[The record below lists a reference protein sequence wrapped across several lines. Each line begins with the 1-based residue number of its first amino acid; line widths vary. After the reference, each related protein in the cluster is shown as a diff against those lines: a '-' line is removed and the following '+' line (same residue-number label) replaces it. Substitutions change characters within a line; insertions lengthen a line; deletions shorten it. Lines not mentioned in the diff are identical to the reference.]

1 MNPSGGIASTG
12 SAPGPDAPVYLDYA
26 ASAPVRPEAREAM
39 LPFLDG
45 RWGNPSSIHR
55 FGREARAALDDARAR
70 LAGVIGAAPRE
81 IVFTRAGTEA
91 DGVAVLGRARAMRGA
106 PVAVSAIEH
115 KAVLASAHAAE
126 EDGAPTIVL
135 PVDGDGVVR
144 MDLVEAAIARNP
156 AVLSVM
162 WANNEVGVMQPV
174 AEIGA
179 RCRSAGVVFHS
190 DAVQAL
196 GKVPVRVDQVPV
208 DLLAFSAHK
217 VGGPKGIG
225 ALYVRRGMQ
234 LRPLL
239 FGGGQERGLRPG
251 TEDVAGAVGF
261 AAAAEAAEAVRETE
275 MARIAVLRDRLEAGL
290 RERVAGL
297 VVNAAGAPRLPTI
310 SNVSVPG
317 ADPEALLM
325 VLDLEGIAASSG
337 SACSSG
343 AVEPSHVLTAMG
355 VPRELAGPSVRFSLG
370 WDTTGAEIER
380 VLDVFPR
387 VIERVRY

>member
-1 MNPSGGIASTG
+1 MTEPGI
-12 SAPGPDAPVYLDYA
+12 YLDYA

-39 LPFLDG
+39 LPFLEG
-45 RWGNPSSIHR
+45 RFGNPSSIHR
-55 FGREARAALDDARAR
+55 YGREARAALDDARAR
-70 LAGVIGAAPRE
+70 LAAVIGAAPGE

-91 DGVAVLGRARAMRGA
+91 DALAILGRARQVRGA

-115 KAVLASAHAAE
+115 KAVLGSAHAAE
-126 EDGAPTIVL
+126 EEGARTIVL
-135 PVDGDGVVR
+135 PVDAHGVVSLGAV
-144 MDLVEAAIARNP
+144 DAALTEGP
-156 AVLSVM
+156 SVLSVM
-162 WANNEVGVMQPV
+162 WANNEVGTVQPV

-179 RCRSAGVVFHS
+179 RCHAAGVAFHS

-196 GKVPVRVDQVPV
+196 GKVPVRMDAVAV
-208 DLLAFSAHK
+208 DLVAFSAHK

-225 ALYVRRGMQ
+225 ALYVRRGTQ
-234 LRPLL
+234 LKPLL

-261 AAAAEAAEAVRETE
+261 AAAAQAAEAQRERA
-275 MARIAVLRDRLEAGL
+275 MGRIGALRGRLEAGL
-290 RERVAGL
+290 CGRVPGL
-297 VVNAAGAPRLPTI
+297 VVNAAGAERLPTV

-325 VLDLEGIAASSG
+325 SLDLEGIAASSG

-355 VPRELAGPSVRFSLG
+355 IAPGLAGPSVRFSLG
-370 WDTTGAEIER
+370 WGTTDREIDR
-380 VLDVFPR
+380 VLAVFPA
-387 VIERVRY
+387 IAERVRALAG